1 MPYSWDAF
9 SLFAEAV
16 SQAETP
22 LEVSHALRTLLQ
34 PFGIEA
40 CLVAELAPTVE
51 ATWAPQIFADLW
63 PKPWSTHYF
72 ENNLVTH
79 DPCAS
84 LCLRTNQL
92 FSWRSVALRSLADN
106 ENAVMK
112 SAEAFGLKDGFCLP
126 LHGASGQV
134 GVISLAGKRIE
145 RWSSLRS
152 VIESSGFCAYQKIL
166 RLREESTHPVLTKR
180 QAEICDWIATGKT
193 AAETATILGITE
205 ATVERHLRDTRER
218 LGTVNRVQ
226 TIVAAIKRREIR
238 V

>member
-1 MPYSWDAF
+1 MLYSWDAF
-9 SLFAEAV
+9 SLFAESV
-16 SQAETP
+16 SQAEMP
-22 LEVSHALRTLLQ
+22 VEVGHALRTLLQ

-51 ATWAPQIFADLW
+51 ATRGPQILADLW
-63 PKPWSTHYF
+63 PKSWSTHYF
-72 ENNLVTH
+72 ENNLVAH

-92 FSWRSVALRSLADN
+92 FSWRSVALQSLSDN

-134 GVISLAGKRIE
+134 GVISLAGKQIE
-145 RWSSLRS
+145 RWSSLRPL
-152 VIESSGFCAYQKIL
+152 IEAAGFCAYQKIL
-166 RLREESTHPVLTKR
+166 RLREESVQPLLTKR
-180 QAEICDWIATGKT
+180 QAEICNWIASGKT
-193 AAETATILGITE
+193 AADTATILGITE

-218 LGTVNRVQ
+218 LGTVNRVH